1 MKVKMQYYTDLAQIM
16 KEVKK
21 LLPMSADWT
30 YELNVMSTFLDK
42 DNPHVTAAI
51 IDSVRQSMYDVDQRL
66 ADCQAVINGYINA
79 NSPNQEPSVPLES
92 LKEMNEKLQGVASM
106 LQPQEDTDGTTS

>member
-1 MKVKMQYYTDLAQIM
+1 MKVKMQYYTDLTQIV

-21 LLPMSADWT
+21 LLPMSVDWT

-42 DNPHVTAAI
+42 DNPQVTAAI

-66 ADCQAVINGYINA
+66 ADCQAVLNGYINA
-79 NSPNQEPSVPLES
+79 SNSDQEPSVPLES
-92 LKEMNEKLQGVASM
+92 LKEMNEKLQGVANM